1 MRAFIAIEIPDAV
14 KQEMAEAQE
23 KLKHSG
29 VEAGWTRPGGIH
41 LTLKFLGEVPEAR
54 IEEVKAALTAAAE
67 GKSGFLLEV
76 SGAGAFPNVRNP
88 RVAWMGIA
96 GDIEKLTAL
105 QSSVERAMTGIGF
118 EPEERKFAPH
128 LTLGRIKFAKSRDAW
143 QKALDSI
150 KDVRLPEFDV
160 AAVSLMKSDLK
171 PSGAVYTE
179 IAKVGLVKREE

>member
-1 MRAFIAIEIPDAV
+1 MRTFIAIEIPDAV

-23 KLKHSG
+23 QLKRSG

-54 IEEVKAALTAAAE
+54 IEEVKTALVEAVE
-67 GKSGFLLEV
+67 GKDGFRLEV

-88 RVAWMGIA
+88 RVVWIGVA
-96 GDIEKLTAL
+96 GDLEKLTVL
-105 QSSVERAMTGIGF
+105 QSSVEQAMNGIGF
-118 EPEERKFAPH
+118 EPEDRKFAPH
-128 LTLGRIKFAKSRDAW
+128 LTLGRIKFVKSRDAW
-143 QKALDSI
+143 QRAFDTI
-150 KDVRLPEFDV
+150 KDVRLQEFDV

-179 IAKVGLVKREE
+179 IAKVELMKRET